1 MSLKKLRQRLTV
13 DQRNILTGTVISDG
27 SNTVRIRTNKGE
39 VRDALKPDNSTTY
52 ETGARL
58 ELRTDGRSLQVT
70 GEAPLSDLD
79 GEIIYTV

>member
-13 DQRNILTGTVISDG
+13 DQRNILTGTVISNG
-27 SNTVRIRTNKGE
+27 TNTVRIRTNKGE
-39 VRDALKPDNSTTY
+39 IRDALKPSGATY
-52 ETGARL
+52 DTGARL
-58 ELRTDGRSLQVT
+58 ELRTDGRSFQVT

>member
-27 SNTVRIRTNKGE
+27 TNTVRIRTNKGE
-39 VRDALKPDNSTTY
+39 VLDALKPDSATTY
-52 ETGARL
+52 AADTRL